1 MILVKI
7 PKSRS
12 ILRVLFNFL
21 FLIFIFS
28 TIFDPMDKLLGLK
41 TYLFILCMA
50 YGVIFYITHP
60 EPLKIPI
67 KLLIYV
73 LLMIFIP
80 LLSIAHYFFI
90 DSSSPYQGFLLLKS
104 YLFIT
109 LAILIYITRID
120 IFRYLSN
127 VLSVLSLTI
136 IAVSIVI
143 SIFPELFLPLY
154 IFGNNFGI
162 FSIDP
167 GRDYGAAGTYFQM
180 YFVTSSM
187 IVISIGYY
195 FNKWMTESNNNKYFL
210 LFCIGIIA
218 MFLAGSRNNM
228 LMAIALPAVLFWT
241 HSKNKIIVTFIYII
255 LFIAGLYLIKDQ
267 ILAFFDPSEVSN
279 FTKLLTL
286 NDYIEIFSNNI
297 YTFIFGEGLG
307 AYQDW
312 TGRGPN
318 FVTELT
324 YFEIIR
330 NYGIIVGICL
340 LFLILYPIIYAFL
353 LRPSYPH
360 KHLIWAYIAYIIMSF
375 TNPLFFSSMGML
387 ILSAL
392 IASIFMHDDFLNSKI
407 SGNK

>member
-1 MILVKI
+1 MISIRLPSASTFMKI
-7 PKSRS
+7 
-12 ILRVLFNFL
+12 LFNFL

-41 TYLFILCMA
+41 TYLFIACMA
-50 YGVIFYITHP
+50 YGVVFYITHP
-60 EPLKIPI
+60 GPLKIPI
-67 KLLIYV
+67 KLLVYV
-73 LLMIFIP
+73 LLIIFIP
-80 LLSIAHYFFI
+80 LLSITHYFFI

-109 LAILIYITRID
+109 LSVLIYITRID

-136 IAVSIVI
+136 IIVSIVVA
-143 SIFPELFLPLY
+143 IFPELFLPLY

-187 IVISIGYY
+187 IVISIAYY
-195 FNKWMTESNNNKYFL
+195 FDKWMTEDYNYKYLL

-228 LMAIALPAVLFWT
+228 LMAIALPAILFWT
-241 HSKNKIIVTFIYII
+241 RSKNKITITLIYII
-255 LFIAGLYLIKDQ
+255 FFIAGLYLIKDQ
-267 ILAFFDPSEVSN
+267 IIALFDPNEVSN

-330 NYGIIVGICL
+330 NYGIIVGVCL
-340 LFLILYPIIYAFL
+340 FFLILYPIVYAFL

-360 KHLIWAYIAYIIMSF
+360 KHLMWAYIAYLIMSF

-392 IASIFMHDDFLNSKI
+392 IASISLHDDFLNSKI
-407 SGNK
+407 LKNI